1 MILKTKQ
8 KANKNISKEFKAKY
22 VVSKQIGKKRKKK
35 KTKNQYE
42 KKERINMRKL
52 IVINFFGGPGAGKS
66 VAAAAT
72 FSHLKKQGV
81 NCELV
86 TEYIKS
92 KIWEGTIDTEP
103 DQLYI
108 VANQHHML
116 HTLKGKVDV
125 AITDSPI
132 LLSLIYN
139 AGRLKHLD
147 KTVFEAHKKYNN
159 MNIFIQ
165 RNGGYEPTGR
175 IHTREEAIEID
186 KKIISM
192 LKKLKIPYVT
202 LKADKDIVEN
212 VMRLLTSKRRNAQW
226 QHTLV

>member
-1 MILKTKQ
+1 
-8 KANKNISKEFKAKY
+8 
-22 VVSKQIGKKRKKK
+22 
-35 KTKNQYE
+35 
-42 KKERINMRKL
+42 MRKL

-81 NCELV
+81 SCELV

-92 KIWEGTIDTEP
+92 KIWEGTIDTIP

-116 HTLKGKVDV
+116 HILQGKVDA

-139 AGRLKHLD
+139 NQRIKNLD
-147 KTVFEAHKKYNN
+147 KLVKEAFDNYENI
-159 MNIFIQ
+159 NIFIK

-186 KKIISM
+186 KKIIKM
-192 LKKLKIPYVT
+192 LKRLKIPYIT
-202 LKADKDIVEN
+202 LKANEEVVKNI
-212 VMRLLTSKRRNAQW
+212 MRLLFNRKRRKYDG
-226 QHTLV
+226 